1 MGKRGRPVSSSGS
14 TAPGLSRGDLYH
26 ETVHLLRKL
35 GVRAYLVGGAVRD
48 MLQGRELHDLDFAV
62 PEGAIDLARIV
73 SDRLGGAFVLLDEE
87 RDAGRVV
94 LRNARRGPVSID
106 FTRFRGAWPVPGGL
120 PRAKTRGDG
129 GIVEDLGARDFTI
142 NAMAFDVGEGEPGQ
156 VIDPLGGQADLAA
169 GIIRATSPRAI
180 ADDPLRALRA
190 VRLAGELGFT
200 LAPATVRLIRESA
213 PLLNRVSAERLRDEL
228 CKILAQPSAAGQ
240 LRALDSLGL
249 LEPTLPEVA
258 GLRGIGRSD
267 ACRPDLLEQAVERV
281 AALEALLAAIA
292 LPPERSERPAPGSGD
307 YPDAGYGPP
316 ASQVLAPCAEFLAA
330 HLSAPTAGDRS
341 RLVLLKLA
349 ALLCEVGKSGEAA
362 RLADDLTPGA
372 GDEQI
377 SAAVAEKIARR
388 LRFSKKEARLLSTI
402 VGQHRVPY
410 HLLDGNAPTRRA
422 AYRFFR
428 DAGGAG
434 LDVLLLSLADHLEVA
449 AFLLETYR
457 DRRQAVISPPP
468 LVTGHEVMQAFG
480 LRAGPRLGQILDG
493 LREEQAAGEVVN
505 RQEAMAYVAQ
515 MLSERPTGE
524 HDRDK
529 PDGD

>member
-1 MGKRGRPVSSSGS
+1 VERQGQMGKRGRPVSSSGS

-267 ACRPDLLEQAVERV
+267 AWRQLPCR
-281 AALEALLAAIA
+281 
-292 LPPERSERPAPGSGD
+292 RSVPSG
-307 YPDAGYGPP
+307 P
-316 ASQVLAPCAEFLAA
+316 
-330 HLSAPTAGDRS
+330 R
-341 RLVLLKLA
+341 R
-349 ALLCEVGKSGEAA
+349 EAA
-362 RLADDLTPGA
+362 TTLTPGT
-372 GDEQI
+372 GRLH
-377 SAAVAEKIARR
+377 RR
-388 LRFSKKEARLLSTI
+388 YWPLAPSFSPLTSPR
-402 VGQHRVPY
+402 P
-410 HLLDGNAPTRRA
+410 RRA
-422 AYRFFR
+422 T
-428 DAGGAG
+428 
-434 LDVLLLSLADHLEVA
+434 A
-449 AFLLETYR
+449 A
-457 DRRQAVISPPP
+457 AWCS
-468 LVTGHEVMQAFG
+468 
-480 LRAGPRLGQILDG
+480 
-493 LREEQAAGEVVN
+493 
-505 RQEAMAYVAQ
+505 
-515 MLSERPTGE
+515 
-524 HDRDK
+524 
-529 PDGD
+529 